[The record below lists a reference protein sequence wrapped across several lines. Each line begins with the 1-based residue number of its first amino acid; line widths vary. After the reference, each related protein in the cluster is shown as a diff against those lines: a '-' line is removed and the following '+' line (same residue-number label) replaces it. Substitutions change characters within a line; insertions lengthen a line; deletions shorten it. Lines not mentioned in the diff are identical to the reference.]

1 MACNFVWS
9 KSLEMICKTKVS
21 GNFFSANERTW
32 TCELGFICHSDQ
44 YDATIVRSRS
54 REYFRWDR
62 ETIRVK
68 IEEAYGFWRRWREN
82 TELTQSEDDQETAA
96 MNAGDGDC
104 DRIGDMLPTP
114 TDPNTRIKVKISL
127 SLQRFL
133 QYRNHPNRSVILN
146 RTEPNRTGLEIL
158 VYKYTFNVP
167 VLFLL
172 QRWEGCSYFVF
183 FVSCIANFF
192 KRNGFLFLC
201 SL

>member
-1 MACNFVWS
+1 MCRENEKTNLLGTSGWYTLKHSTYPWLVTLYDQNHSKWS
-9 KSLEMICKTKVS
+9 VKQRSVEI
-21 GNFFSANERTW
+21 FFSANERTW
-32 TCELGFICHSDQ
+32 TCELGFLCHSDQ

-127 SLQRFL
+127 SLAPTFL
-133 QYRNHPNRSVILN
+133 TIPKSSEPIRNLEPN
-146 RTEPNRTGLEIL
+146 RTEP
-158 VYKYTFNVP
+158 V
-167 VLFLL
+167 
-172 QRWEGCSYFVF
+172 
-183 FVSCIANFF
+183 
-192 KRNGFLFLC
+192 
-201 SL
+201 